1 MGRPRPTNDGGH
13 TSNLRPPLLAAFFVI
28 LLGLIATL
36 DTHCNDHCPN
46 MAVHKQS
53 NAAATVAANSKTIA
67 KVSKPKA
74 RTLKAAQ
81 ETGQQSLCP

>member
-1 MGRPRPTNDGGH
+1 MGQPRPTNDGGH
-13 TSNLRPPLLAAFFVI
+13 TSTLRPPFLAAIFVI

-36 DTHCNDHCPN
+36 DAHCNNHCPN

-53 NAAATVAANSKTIA
+53 DTAAAVVANSKTIA

-74 RTLKAAQ
+74 RTPKAAQ
-81 ETGQQSLCP
+81 ETGQ